1 MNGKLLVC
9 LIFSLLFYQTVFAQA
24 LIFGSAIQSPDRALL
39 LTQHYEM
46 IAGVGGKQRYKYH
59 FHIFQLSSRR
69 FIQYWAVETESP
81 LENLYFSEDRK
92 FVLVKLE
99 KGLFNYDL
107 KTGQLRQKSEGNLVL
122 VDKGSKMI
130 FQDKNDNLQ
139 LYDLRT
145 TSLIHVLDGN
155 TYKQRVLEFGE
166 TPDRQY
172 YWAKLDEPEKR
183 KSRFSPAKANSEEYL
198 IWDAD
203 EAKPYKRLK
212 AEQIVFNSQRQAVV
226 VDNNDK
232 QSEIRKM
239 KMPDFQVISEFS
251 SKDFLKE
258 IPYHVPLPSLSKLSP
273 SGRYLILQYI
283 LPKSQEAVVLDW
295 ESRNVVYKLSARK
308 LPLFKFLKDTLLRLD
323 FPNTPPQYVAL
334 PSGEKLEL
342 KKDQVLAQN
351 LESEHFTIK
360 RKVFNEFPYWEVVDK
375 RKRESYILDS
385 AELVLFLPDQKIL
398 LMERSK
404 TLAEWQYFQ
413 GSQDAKI
420 DLLMVNLDSLDRL
433 QNGRINWKMFQKKLF
448 RPVRENILNER
459 DTVTENI
466 FVDSVKTFEELTN
479 KKSLLISQKSL
490 QIQEDRLKLQF
501 HLLDTGGNYFS
512 GAKPEN
518 WKEILCDLYLQS
530 SQKINLNAFNIREV
544 KLRDSIPFSMALVLD
559 HSGSMGNYRAKYA
572 QQAIRNFVEQKNK
585 KDEFSI
591 LKYDEGVGVEAVRV
605 KDTKKL
611 LNQLQINGLQGY
623 GGATAII
630 DALNDAVDVLAQAPE
645 SHGKVIILFT
655 DGYENCSLFE
665 KMEVLK
671 KAIAND
677 IKIFTIAFGTDIDA
691 LYLEN
696 IAQKTGGTFYHIFKT
711 SDFDRIFKD
720 IDFKMR
726 NYYELETSNPML
738 ETHLGEHSEVI
749 WKICEEYSDNTK
761 KLTVDLENLPP
772 ADPLDSDFEAA
783 PKIGEVKFLKVNFY
797 FEQAKIVETSL
808 PEIAKAA
815 KFLQKYPNIK
825 IELRGHTDNV
835 GTERFNLYLSDKRAK
850 EVKKEMIRLG
860 ISADRIDTVGMGEC
874 CPITTNITPLGRAKN
889 RRTEMV
895 IVK

>member
-1 MNGKLLVC
+1 MRKRIFIC
-9 LIFSLLFYQTVFAQA
+9 LILSILFSQTATAQA
-24 LIFGSAIQSPDRALL
+24 LIFGSAIQSHDRALL

-59 FHIFQLSSRR
+59 FHIFQLASRR
-69 FIQYWAVETESP
+69 FIQYWTVETESP

-92 FVLVKLE
+92 SILVKLE

-122 VDKGSKMI
+122 VDRGSKMI

-139 LYDLRT
+139 LFDLRT
-145 TSLIHVLDGN
+145 TNLIHVLDGN
-155 TYKQRVLEFGE
+155 TYKNRIIEFGE

-172 YWAKLDEPEKR
+172 YWAKIDEPEKR
-183 KSRFSPAKANSEEYL
+183 KSRFSPPKTNSEEYL

-203 EAKPYKRLK
+203 EANPYKRLK
-212 AEQIVFNSQRQAVV
+212 AEQVVFNSQRQIVALY
-226 VDNNDK
+226 NNDK
-232 QSEIRKM
+232 QSEVKKM
-239 KMPDFQVISEFS
+239 KLPDFQELNEFD
-251 SKDFLKE
+251 SKNFLKE

-283 LPKSQEAVVLDW
+283 LPKNQEAVVLDW
-295 ESRNVVYKLSARK
+295 ESKEVVYKLSARK
-308 LPLFKFLKDTLLRLD
+308 LPLFKFMNDTLLRLD
-323 FPNTPPQYVAL
+323 FPNLPPKYVGL
-334 PSGEKLEL
+334 LSGKNIEFD
-342 KKDQVLAQN
+342 KKKTWAEN
-351 LESEHFTIK
+351 FESEHFMIK
-360 RKVFNEFPYWEVVDK
+360 RKVFNEFPYWEVLDK
-375 RKRESYILDS
+375 RKHESYILDS
-385 AELVLFLPDQKIL
+385 AELVLFLPDQKL
-398 LMERSK
+398 LFMERTK

-413 GSQDAKI
+413 SSQDAKI

-433 QNGRINWKMFQKKLF
+433 QNGRINWKMFQRKLF
-448 RPVRENILNER
+448 KPTRENILNER

-466 FVDSVKTFEELTN
+466 FVDSVKTFAELTN
-479 KKSLLISQKSL
+479 KKSLQISQKS
-490 QIQEDRLKLQF
+490 IQVQGDRLKLQF
-501 HLLDTGGNYFS
+501 HLLDTGGNYFK

-530 SQKINLNAFNIREV
+530 SQKINLNSFNIREV
-544 KLRDSIPFSMALVLD
+544 QLRDSIPFSIALVMD
-559 HSGSMGNYRAKYA
+559 HSGSMGSYRAKYA

-591 LKYDEGVGVEAVRV
+591 LKYDEGVGIEATRI

-611 LNQLQINGLQGY
+611 LNQLQVNGLQGY

-645 SHGKVIILFT
+645 SHGKVIVLFT

-665 KMEVLK
+665 KTEVLK
-671 KAIAND
+671 KATAND
-677 IKIFTIAFGTDIDA
+677 IKIFTIAFGAEIDA

-761 KLTVDLENLPP
+761 KLHIDTDNLPP
-772 ADPLDSDFEAA
+772 ADPLDSDFEDA
-783 PKIGEVKFLKVNFY
+783 PKIGEVKFLKINFY

-815 KFLQKYPNIK
+815 KFLQKYPHVK

-835 GTERFNLYLSDKRAK
+835 GTERFNLHLSDRRAK

-860 ISADRIDTVGMGEC
+860 INADRIDTAGMGEC
-874 CPITTNITPLGRAKN
+874 CPVTTNITPLGRAKN